1 MINIF
6 KGIFNSKKRKDES
19 DTNFRE
25 QVLTALN
32 KCKNEKK
39 NEIENISNVKEWA
52 KDIIVEIFDVPTA
65 FWYEEMSEYENIK
78 YHKNNLNVSK
88 RLVEKTDR
96 VIVEYREQIKL
107 SQSKIEF
114 CDTLINEYNE
124 ILDRYDNTLI
134 TIKRVQSEEN
144 KILLLNKH
152 KKRIEK
158 MRSGTGDFE
167 KMFEKTGK
175 LELLNDDIENIEED
189 FKIKQ
194 EVTEYIEN
202 LDKEFAEDADNID
215 SLPIRTEIDKLTTE
229 IKKK

>member
-1 MINIF
+1 MNIF
-6 KGIFNSKKRKDES
+6 KGIFNPKKRKNES
-19 DTNFRE
+19 DNKFRE
-25 QVLTALN
+25 KVLTALN

-39 NEIENISNVKEWA
+39 KEIDNISNVKQWA
-52 KDIIVEIFDVPTA
+52 KDIIIEIFDVPTA
-65 FWYEEMSEYENIK
+65 FWYEEMAEYENIK
-78 YHKNNLNVSK
+78 YHQDNLNVNK
-88 RLVEKTDR
+88 KLVEKTDK
-96 VIVEYREQIKL
+96 IVEDYREQIKL
-107 SQSKIEF
+107 SESKIEF

-175 LELLNDDIENIEED
+175 LDLLNDDIEKIEED

-202 LDKEFAEDADNID
+202 LDKEFAENDDNID

>member
-19 DTNFRE
+19 ETNFRE

-124 ILDRYDNTLI
+124 ILDRYDNTLN

>member
-39 NEIENISNVKEWA
+39 NEIENISNVKQWA

-96 VIVEYREQIKL
+96 VIEEYREQIKL
-107 SQSKIEF
+107 SESKIEF

-158 MRSGTGDFE
+158 MRSGSGDFE

-175 LELLNDDIENIEED
+175 LDLLNDDIEKIEDD

-202 LDKEFAEDADNID
+202 LDKEFAEDSDNID